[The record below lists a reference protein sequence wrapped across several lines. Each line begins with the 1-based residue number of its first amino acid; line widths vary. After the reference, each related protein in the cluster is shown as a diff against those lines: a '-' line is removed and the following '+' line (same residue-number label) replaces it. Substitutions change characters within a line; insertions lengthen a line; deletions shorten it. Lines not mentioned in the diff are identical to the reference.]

1 MYLLNPEKKVSYF
14 GHNFVNNE
22 MKNLFCQSRVSKN
35 KWKVEKGGENAIAG
49 FSFAGLMFPGG
60 EMPVRIFAG
69 LIFACRRLPVKV
81 CR

>member
-1 MYLLNPEKKVSYF
+1 MNPNITRQKGLHKQLLSDVVDALACVYCYF
-14 GHNFVNNE
+14 LRAELN
-22 MKNLFCQSRVSKN
+22 
-35 KWKVEKGGENAIAG
+35 GENAIAG

-69 LIFACRRLPVKV
+69 LIFACGRLPVKV

>member
-1 MYLLNPEKKVSYF
+1 
-14 GHNFVNNE
+14 
-22 MKNLFCQSRVSKN
+22 MKFFNWIQRVG
-35 KWKVEKGGENAIAG
+35 EGENAIAG

-69 LIFACRRLPVKV
+69 LIFACGRLPVKV

>member
-1 MYLLNPEKKVSYF
+1 MCAAHFRMLPFWYKSCIFIKEARFLHTNEIIKVFNMS
-14 GHNFVNNE
+14 H
-22 MKNLFCQSRVSKN
+22 MA
-35 KWKVEKGGENAIAG
+35 GENAIAG

-69 LIFACRRLPVKV
+69 LIFACGRLPVKV

>member
-1 MYLLNPEKKVSYF
+1 MCGHSSGANLSPQEEQATLLS
-14 GHNFVNNE
+14 
-22 MKNLFCQSRVSKN
+22 CQLAFLAEASK
-35 KWKVEKGGENAIAG
+35 NAIAG

-69 LIFACRRLPVKV
+69 LIFACGRLPVKV